1 MELGVNYSKIQS
13 FLVST
18 PWQLEVEDL
27 YVYAVFNWV
36 NVLKIIDEIQT
47 GFINYFEFCYH
58 IVYEQFGLSE
68 ENKLVN
74 TLKSS
79 WKIFLSP
86 VLRYFIEDMIYVLY
100 LEFYNSLVWMH
111 KIKFT
116 SL

>member
-1 MELGVNYSKIQS
+1 MELGVNYSKFQS

-18 PWQLEVEDL
+18 PWQLEVKDL

-47 GFINYFEFCYH
+47 GFINYFEFCYP
-58 IVYEQFGLSE
+58 IVYEQFGFS

-79 WKIFLSP
+79 WKIFLCICISSAA
-86 VLRYFIEDMIYVLY
+86 LFHRRYDICVVFEML
-100 LEFYNSLVWMH
+100 
-111 KIKFT
+111 
-116 SL
+116 

>member
-1 MELGVNYSKIQS
+1 
-13 FLVST
+13 
-18 PWQLEVEDL
+18 VEDL

-79 WKIFLSP
+79 
-86 VLRYFIEDMIYVLY
+86 
-100 LEFYNSLVWMH
+100 
-111 KIKFT
+111 
-116 SL
+116 